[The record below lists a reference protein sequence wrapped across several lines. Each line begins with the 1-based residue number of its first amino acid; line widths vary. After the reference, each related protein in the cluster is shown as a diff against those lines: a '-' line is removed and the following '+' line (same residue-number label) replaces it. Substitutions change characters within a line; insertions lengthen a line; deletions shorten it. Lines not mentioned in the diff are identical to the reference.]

1 MPIINIKYDES
12 VVKDAEIITL
22 SNALR
27 DIVIKAT
34 SIKEVFVYA
43 DSPKIKIDVAPIEV
57 FVEMS
62 ASKVENK
69 EKLFEEIKNQLSD
82 WKKTNNFKYPITI
95 TLIPVNWIFEVG
107 I

>member
-1 MPIINIKYDES
+1 MPIINIKYDDS

-82 WKKTNNFKYPITI
+82 WKKTTDFKYPITI